1 MPTNEPFLFVPR
13 HPIVPVSLV
22 GTRRHHENFKNLT
35 RNTPQPKKNSGPL
48 AKEKWLIDPAITLV
62 GTRPERQK
70 KHLKKLDNYHCHP
83 RYIFFRILGE
93 KQKPNLYKYQITQSL
108 RDSSVRCAM
117 SSDGEASKVS
127 AVEHFSNVLIRSAI
141 LTGSGN
147 QSVIRWTTNCR
158 KYQRC
163 ARFVRVAC
171 T

>member
-1 MPTNEPFLFVPR
+1 MNLCIVGGNDNCQLFGRANSVPTKVKYLSVSHHPSVPLA
-13 HPIVPVSLV
+13 LV
-22 GTRRHHENFKNLT
+22 GTRRDHEKLKNLT

-48 AKEKWLIDPAITLV
+48 EKEKWLIDPAITLV

-117 SSDGEASKVS
+117 SSDGQPSKVS
-127 AVEHFSNVLIRSAI
+127 DLE
-141 LTGSGN
+141 
-147 QSVIRWTTNCR
+147 SV
-158 KYQRC
+158 
-163 ARFVRVAC
+163 
-171 T
+171 